1 MTNTQMLFWV
11 LGNAFVWAVILLKLY
26 RTMLH
31 IKNKIDGFFDMH
43 NKDIRQALI
52 EELSQE
58 NEDLTLEV
66 SELSE
71 QEMSR
76 RIEIA
81 KRGLRE
87 C

>member
-1 MTNTQMLFWV
+1 MTNIQMIFWL
-11 LGNAFVWAVILLKLY
+11 LGNAFVWAVTWLKTY

-52 EELSQE
+52 EKLSQE

-81 KRGLRE
+81 KHGLRE

>member
-1 MTNTQMLFWV
+1 MTNTQMIFWL
-11 LGNAFVWAVILLKLY
+11 LGNAFVWAVVLLKIYRIMLY
-26 RTMLH
+26 
-31 IKNKIDGFFDMH
+31 IKNKIDVFFDMH
-43 NKDIRQALI
+43 NKGIRQALI
-52 EELSQE
+52 EKLSQE

-81 KRGLRE
+81 RRGLRE